1 MRQMTQMTAGQ
12 REPLLGEASISPHKI
27 IATPEGPLFLQ
38 AGCSPSLVACLRAE
52 SGLRAFARL
61 PEREHALLLGL
72 AQRSDSSLT
81 LAYTTTGEIV
91 GQVTLAP
98 ADAWWKGLAN
108 TYEIAV
114 EVSSGWRRYGIAR
127 QLLTLVFEREALE
140 HQIILGLGLSWHW
153 DTEGLGISRFRYRAL
168 VERLFAPYG
177 FVEYMTS
184 EGNISM
190 DPANILLARLGRS
203 VDPETIRH
211 FFQLLLQSD
220 TLPGL

>member
-1 MRQMTQMTAGQ
+1 MHQTAQTTAGQ
-12 REPLLGEASISPHKI
+12 HEPSLGESSVSPHKI
-27 IATPEGPLFLQ
+27 IATPAGPLFLQ
-38 AGCSPSLVACLRAE
+38 AGCSPSLVACLRAD

-72 AQRSDSSLT
+72 AQRSDCSLT

-108 TYEIAV
+108 AYEIAV
-114 EVSSGWRRYGIAR
+114 EVSSEWRRHGIAR
-127 QLLTLVFEREALE
+127 QLLTLVFEREPLE
-140 HQIILGLGLSWHW
+140 HLIIVGLGLSWHW
-153 DTEGLGISRFRYRAL
+153 DTEGLGINRFRYRAL

-177 FVEYMTS
+177 FAEYMTS

-190 DPANILLARLGRS
+190 DPANILLARLGRD
-203 VDPETIRH
+203 VDQETIRH

>member
-1 MRQMTQMTAGQ
+1 MRQMAQTTAGQ
-12 REPLLGEASISPHKI
+12 REPLLGESIVSPHKI

-153 DTEGLGISRFRYRAL
+153 DTEGLGISQFRYRAL

-211 FFQLLLQSD
+211 FFQLLFQSD